1 MTDPKSTTTPA
12 RRCPVE
18 IVCHKG
24 ANEYAP
30 ENTYASAQLC
40 LDWGMD
46 YVEIDVNMS
55 KDGVFYILHGPR
67 VDETTDGT
75 GYLAELTA
83 AEIDRLDAGYWF
95 DPQFA
100 GERVPRLEPF
110 LRWIKGRAKLFLD
123 VKRADLPR
131 LINLIYETGFENDCF
146 FWFGDKN
153 LARQFRALTPKLA
166 LKVNVNS
173 VETVIAADEAFRANI
188 IEVELDTISQPL
200 VDECRR
206 RGLKIMIRH
215 EHKDPDAFR
224 DVLRWGADMIN
235 LDHGDLF
242 LKVAEEF
249 VKEV

>member
-1 MTDPKSTTTPA
+1 MPHPRSTTAPQ
-12 RRCPVE
+12 RCPVE

-55 KDGVFYILHGPR
+55 KDGVFYILHGPT

-75 GYLAELTA
+75 GNIADMA
-83 AEIDRLDAGYWF
+83 ADEIDRLDAGSWF
-95 DPQFA
+95 DPGFA
-100 GERVPRLEPF
+100 DERIPRLEPF

-123 VKRADLPR
+123 VKRADLKR
-131 LINLIYETGFENDCF
+131 LITLVYETGFEDDCF
-146 FWFGDKN
+146 FWFGDDH
-153 LARQFRALTPKLA
+153 LARQFQAMAPTLA
-166 LKVNVNS
+166 LKINVSS
-173 VETVIAADEAFRANI
+173 VEDVILADEEYQANI
-188 IEVELDTISQPL
+188 IEVELDKISQAL
-200 VDECRR
+200 VDACRR

-242 LKVAEEF
+242 LKVAAEF
-249 VKEV
+249 VKEA